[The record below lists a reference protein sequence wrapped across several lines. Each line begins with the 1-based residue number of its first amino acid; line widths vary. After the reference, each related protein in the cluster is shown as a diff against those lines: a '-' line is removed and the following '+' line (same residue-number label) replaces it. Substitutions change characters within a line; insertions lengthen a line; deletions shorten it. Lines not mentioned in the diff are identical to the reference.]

1 MADNPKKEAK
11 VNKANM
17 VILDRP
23 MISVETT
30 EYQEVRITVIGMDG
44 AMENIRQQEL
54 LFPLDCAEQVGQFLL
69 QLAAPANASEAGKT
83 VKPA

>member
-1 MADNPKKEAK
+1 MADNQKKD
-11 VNKANM
+11 NKTNL

-30 EYQEVRITVIGMDG
+30 EYKEVRITVIGMDG

-54 LFPLDCAEQVGQFLL
+54 LFPLECAEQVAQFLL
-69 QLAAPANASEAGKT
+69 QLA
-83 VKPA
+83 VKQ